1 MKDSELRS
9 TLEAL
14 KATLDDLASRVAR
27 LEAGAASAPSPAPPR
42 ATEAPAP
49 VAAPAAEAIPEHV
62 VLALAA
68 AVAAFLGERAH
79 IRTIRLISS
88 AAWAQQGRVS
98 VQASHRLPR

>member
-14 KATLDDLASRVAR
+14 RTTIDDLASRVAR
-27 LEAGAASAPSPAPPR
+27 LEARAEPAPAR

-49 VAAPAAEAIPEHV
+49 VPAPAAEAIPEHV

-88 AAWAQQGRVS
+88 AAWAQQGRVW